1 MRRAASKVHLKR
13 VAKVT
18 EAADSRRG
26 RLSEGTGAVECPHM
40 GAQRGDR
47 TGKLVR
53 YVPLALFFI
62 IALAYQL
69 AFGAEL
75 ADIERLQNLVAA
87 GNVDAVR
94 AMGRAVLPALA
105 GLYEGS
111 DEALRTS
118 VARTFYQLGWKSPE
132 AKRVL
137 MKDAHTPNAAL
148 RLEVQWALGRVSND
162 LDVVDVLVANMR
174 DDANPIFRDK
184 AACALAY
191 DQIHLTDRQKV
202 RLFAAL
208 IDSLG
213 DAKFDVRSIALQALS
228 IHTGQTKGFDPGAP
242 AAERG
247 QRIQAWRQW
256 LEEYKSGL

>member
-1 MRRAASKVHLKR
+1 
-13 VAKVT
+13 
-18 EAADSRRG
+18 
-26 RLSEGTGAVECPHM
+26 M
-40 GAQRGDR
+40 GADRASRFRG
-47 TGKLVR
+47 LVR
-53 YVPLALFFI
+53 FLPIALFFV
-62 IALAYQL
+62 IAVAYQL
-69 AFGAEL
+69 AFGGEL
-75 ADIERLQNLVAA
+75 ADTGRLRNLVAA
-87 GNVDAVR
+87 GNVNAVR

-137 MKDAHTPNAAL
+137 MNDVHTPNAAL

-162 LDVVDVLVANMR
+162 LDVVDALVANMR
-174 DDANPIFRDK
+174 DDANPLFRDK

-208 IDSLG
+208 IDSLS
-213 DAKFDVRSIALQALS
+213 DEKFDVRAIALQALS

-242 AAERG
+242 SAERDR
-247 QRIQAWRQW
+247 QVRAWKQW
-256 LEEYKSGL
+256 LEEYKSAL